1 MNFKRTLSTF
11 VLALSL
17 TFSFGQNNLY
27 SVSKSSEKQ
36 KQESTYKHS
45 VGASLFMLYNF
56 SSDPADYYLFT
67 YGYQLTQKDRIFIE
81 FNTWKY
87 DEPLGTY
94 GDSEELYPG
103 YVRAFGV
110 GAGYQRFFWK
120 GLFSTIQATP
130 FMKQYFDE
138 EDKKTQKGFQLY
150 LQFAIGYRFEF
161 FKNRFYVEPA
171 YALKFWP
178 VDTNLPNDFAVIEE
192 GAPKYIFE
200 PSLNFGFKF

>member
-1 MNFKRTLSTF
+1 MKNF
-11 VLALSL
+11 SL
-17 TFSFGQNNLY
+17 TLLVFAISITMAFGQNQSQTNEI
-27 SVSKSSEKQ
+27 K
-36 KQESTYKHS
+36 YKHS
-45 VGASLFMLYNF
+45 LGASAFMVTNLM
-56 SSDPADYYLFT
+56 SDPADYYLHT
-67 YGYQLTQKDRIFIE
+67 YGYQLTQKDRIFVE

-94 GDSEELYPG
+94 GDSEEFYPG

-138 EDKKTQKGFQLY
+138 EDQKIQKGFQLY
-150 LQFAIGYRFEF
+150 LQLALGYRFEF
-161 FKNRFYVEPA
+161 FKKRFYAEPA
-171 YALKFWP
+171 FAIKYWP
-178 VDTNLPNDFAVIEE
+178 VDTNLPSDFAQIEE
-192 GAPKYIFE
+192 GAPKYKCE